1 MQVHGGSSPLLGTTR
16 FLLEE
21 RGEIDQHNEEVLKE
35 GVRGTNIFSC

>member
-1 MQVHGGSSPLLGTTR
+1 LGTTR